1 MKRVSWLGWAA
12 SWLRNRFH
20 GLDGR
25 HRGFEIDFMVWMGGI
40 VTSKSISW
48 FRCAAPY
55 RNSGDSTLEELLRIK
70 AFLAYDRDF
79 TRDFVD
85 FAELSRLLEPQSVID
100 ALCVLDEKFR
110 WEKQPSI
117 IVEVTKSLIAPA
129 PHDLQTNS
137 FETLRLLRPN

>member
-1 MKRVSWLGWAA
+1 MCGIVASKSISWFRFAASWLRNRFHGLDVRHRGFEIDFMVWMGGIVASKSISWFGWAA

-55 RNSGDSTLEELLRIK
+55 RNSGDSDARGT
-70 AFLAYDRDF
+70 AAHQS
-79 TRDFVD
+79 V
-85 FAELSRLLEPQSVID
+85 SRL
-100 ALCVLDEKFR
+100 
-110 WEKQPSI
+110 
-117 IVEVTKSLIAPA
+117 
-129 PHDLQTNS
+129 
-137 FETLRLLRPN
+137 